1 MNLKRY
7 TEGGE
12 TARRQCFFNT
22 SFRAN
27 FSGFLSTR
35 PKRGGGYG
43 CSPSNH
49 AGNLLLHPLTGKT
62 GRIIPHRKIK
72 YKREFVIIGG
82 LGDWGIGGLEDWEI
96 GGFFLGGG
104 LNHPITNPPIHQCNH
119 TIPNPPIHQCNHTIT
134 NPPILQWLTSSCRR
148 FRV

>member
-12 TARRQCFFNT
+12 TARRQCFFNA

-43 CSPSNH
+43 CSPPTTRVIC
-49 AGNLLLHPLTGKT
+49 LLHPLTGKT
-62 GRIIPHRKIK
+62 GRIILYRKIK
-72 YKREFVIIGG
+72 YKREFVIDYWRIGG
-82 LGDWGIGGLEDWEI
+82 LEVWGIGGLFS
-96 GGFFLGGG
+96 G
-104 LNHPITNPPIHQCNH
+104 
-119 TIPNPPIHQCNHTIT
+119 
-134 NPPILQWLTSSCRR
+134 
-148 FRV
+148 